1 MRGGMMFRNREDAL
15 SYIRKKGI
23 EEVDFKY
30 TDIEGRLHHLTLP
43 ARRID
48 KSVFGSGEGIDAS
61 SIGGFGTVENSD
73 AVIVPDVKSGFIDA
87 GKALPT
93 VSFICNVCDCETGKV
108 IPCCPRGVAQRA
120 EAFLRKS
127 GVADTFLASPEFEFH
142 IVDDI
147 SFECSNYGI
156 SFAVLSPESTSDP
169 EKGLWIQ
176 KDGGYHSE
184 EPFDALHGIRT
195 EITKTLITAGEEVRY
210 HHHEAGGPSQ
220 VEIEVF
226 LKPLLAAADGVEK
239 AKYLIRV
246 VSDRAGKV
254 AIFLPKP
261 LNEMSGNGMHVH
273 LFLKKARKNIFY
285 DKKGREGLSRIALHF
300 IGGIIKHGPALTGL
314 ACGSTNSFRRLL
326 PGYEAP
332 VVMSY
337 SSANRS
343 AAIRIPSYA
352 RSASEKRI
360 EFRISDATA
369 NPYFLFSALLL
380 AGLDG
385 IHRRMDP
392 GQPAN
397 MNLFEAPSKGFI
409 PIPHSLSDALHHLD
423 GDRSFLKQ
431 GNVFSDTIIDEW
443 IRIKRDSI
451 TRVRETVHPIEYE
464 LYHDI

>member
-1 MRGGMMFRNREDAL
+1 MFRNSEDVL
-15 SYIRKKGI
+15 SYIRKKSI

-30 TDIEGRLHHLTLP
+30 TDIEGRWHHLTIP
-43 ARRID
+43 AGKIS
-48 KSVFGSGEGIDAS
+48 KSQFKNGEGIDAS
-61 SIGGFGTVENSD
+61 SIGGFGKVED
-73 AVIVPDVKSGFIDA
+73 ADALIVPDIASGFIDA
-87 GKALPT
+87 GKSLAT
-93 VSFICNVCDCETGKV
+93 VSFICDVCRCETGEP
-108 IPCCPRGVAQRA
+108 IPCCPRSVAQRA
-120 EAFLRKS
+120 ETFLKKS

-147 SFECSNYGI
+147 EFECSNYGI

-184 EPFDALHGIRT
+184 EPFDALHDIRA
-195 EITKTLITAGEEVRY
+195 EMTKALLTAGEEVKY

-226 LKPLLAAADGVEK
+226 FKPLRAAADGVEK
-239 AKYLIRV
+239 GKYLIRKV
-246 VSDRAGKV
+246 ANRAGKV

-261 LNEMSGNGMHVH
+261 LNAMSGNGMHVH
-273 LFLKKARKNIFY
+273 LFLKKARKNVFY
-285 DKKGREGLSRIALHF
+285 DKKGIEGLSRTALHF
-300 IGGIIKHGPALTGL
+300 IGGMMKHGPALTAL

-332 VVMSY
+332 VVFSY
-337 SSANRS
+337 SAANRS
-343 AAIRIPSYA
+343 AAIRIPTYVQA
-352 RSASEKRI
+352 AAEKRI

-369 NPYFLFSALLL
+369 NPYLLFSALLL

-385 IHRRMDP
+385 VRKKLDP
-392 GQPAN
+392 GQPAHV
-397 MNLFEAPSKGFI
+397 NLFENASKGFL
-409 PIPHSLSDALHHLD
+409 PIPHSLSDALHQLD
-423 GDRSFLKQ
+423 GDRTFLKQ
-431 GNVFSDTIIDEW
+431 GNVFSDAIIDEW

-464 LYHDI
+464 LYHNI